1 MKRGK
6 FKLQDQ
12 AATKSGVQLG
22 KFRDKTVKT
31 KGQAK
36 DKIDV
41 KKQRLNLGSKQKIEV
56 KPAVFTAGFV
66 NLAFK
71 TFLKAF
77 QTSFTNLAFKTSL
90 ANF

>member
-12 AATKSGVQLG
+12 AAIKGGVQRG
-22 KFRDKTVKT
+22 KFRDRTVKI

-36 DKIDV
+36 DKINV
-41 KKQRLNLGSKQKIEV
+41 KKQRLNLGSKRKTRV

-71 TFLKAF
+71 AFL
-77 QTSFTNLAFKTSL
+77 
-90 ANF
+90 

>member
-12 AATKSGVQLG
+12 AAIKSGVQQG
-22 KFRDKTVKT
+22 KFRDRTVKI

-36 DKIDV
+36 DKINV
-41 KKQRLNLGSKQKIEV
+41 KKQGLNLGSKRKTRV
-56 KPAVFTAGFV
+56 KPAFFTAGFV

-71 TFLKAF
+71 AFL
-77 QTSFTNLAFKTSL
+77 
-90 ANF
+90 

>member
-12 AATKSGVQLG
+12 AVINDGVQQG
-22 KFRDKTVKT
+22 KFRYKAVKT

-41 KKQRLNLGSKQKIEV
+41 KEAKLKFRL
-56 KPAVFTAGFV
+56 
-66 NLAFK
+66 
-71 TFLKAF
+71 
-77 QTSFTNLAFKTSL
+77 
-90 ANF
+90 